1 MATYQK
7 WDQSYTPKVTT
18 IKLTYRGVKYNKM
31 CASSQSVHFFTNCP
45 WSGVLLKSGRDST
58 GFLFQLF
65 MSTLANQ
72 DIFETLYEEALEE
85 IGISKDSLFYDNAC
99 KIAEEMAMN
108 KFLSNNP

>member
-1 MATYQK
+1 MKHTRLKALCIEK
-7 WDQSYTPKVTT
+7 CVPLDKV
-18 IKLTYRGVKYNKM
+18 
-31 CASSQSVHFFTNCP
+31 STNPPIVVDFCYYKD
-45 WSGVLLKSGRDST
+45 VEKST

>member
-1 MATYQK
+1 
-7 WDQSYTPKVTT
+7 
-18 IKLTYRGVKYNKM
+18 
-31 CASSQSVHFFTNCP
+31 
-45 WSGVLLKSGRDST
+45 
-58 GFLFQLF
+58 

-85 IGISKDSLFYDNAC
+85 IGISKDSLFYDIAC

>member
-1 MATYQK
+1 MGGGRLKCCYSVRM
-7 WDQSYTPKVTT
+7 SYRLSPLHPY
-18 IKLTYRGVKYNKM
+18 ISN
-31 CASSQSVHFFTNCP
+31 FT
-45 WSGVLLKSGRDST
+45 
-58 GFLFQLF
+58 FLF